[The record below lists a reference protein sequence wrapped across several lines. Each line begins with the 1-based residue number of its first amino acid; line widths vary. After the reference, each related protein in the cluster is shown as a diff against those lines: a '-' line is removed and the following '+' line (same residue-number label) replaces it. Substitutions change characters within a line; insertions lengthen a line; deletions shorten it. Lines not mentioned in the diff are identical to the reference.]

1 MYPPHP
7 WKEIGSLAVDLI
19 GNLLQVSKK
28 KSPLSFLEESTL
40 SRLTLFYTGVGLK
53 NPWLNTTT
61 KAKLLLE
68 ATFLIII
75 LTYLIL

>member
-19 GNLLQVSKK
+19 GNLLQVRKK
-28 KSPLSFLEESTL
+28 NLLYLSRESTL
-40 SRLTLFYTGVGLK
+40 SRLTLFYTGVGLIMDFLR
-53 NPWLNTTT
+53 NPWLNTPT
-61 KAKLLLE
+61 KAKLPLE

-75 LTYLIL
+75 FT